1 MINKEETEK
10 LIAVAKAARENAF
23 AHRSGHKIG
32 AAVLTTDGEMFG
44 GCNTESA
51 ISSLGVCAEMSAIDH
66 AVVHGKYE
74 FRALA
79 VVDKELTYPC
89 GACLQYLCLFYQINN
104 QEVEVIVASIDGR
117 TEKRNLTDLLP
128 HRYLTENNLD
138 EIRKY
143 KNK

>member
-1 MINKEETEK
+1 MITKEETDK
-10 LIAVAKAARENAF
+10 LIETAKMTRENAF
-23 AHRSGHKIG
+23 VHRSGHKIG
-32 AAVLTTDGEMFG
+32 AAVLTTDGEVFG

-74 FRALA
+74 FKALA
-79 VVDKELTYPC
+79 VADNELTYPC

-104 QEVEVIVASIDGR
+104 QEIEVIIASMDGR
-117 TEKRNLTDLLP
+117 IEKRKLTELLP